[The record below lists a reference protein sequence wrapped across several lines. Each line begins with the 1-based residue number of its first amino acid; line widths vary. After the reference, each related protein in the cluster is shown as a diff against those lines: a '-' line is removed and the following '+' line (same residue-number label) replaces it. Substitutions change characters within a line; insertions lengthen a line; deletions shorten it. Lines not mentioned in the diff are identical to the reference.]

1 MHLHL
6 PKPLHGW
13 REFFGEVG
21 IIVIGVLIALG
32 AEQVVER
39 FRSEDRAMRAEKRI
53 HDEID
58 VTQLNELER
67 VAIRTCLTDR
77 LSELAKGLDSGR
89 SHWDAVAVV
98 NIKEMPKLTVGEIY
112 HIPTRVWVTDAYDEA
127 LAQGDL
133 KDMDPKKR
141 AQLAPFYNQTR
152 HVDVLNEEEQ
162 RLAASLAPLLMDSP
176 ISSGERAAYF
186 ATIARLDRLNA
197 LIVLISR
204 QLFGRY
210 REMGYA
216 PTTAEIAEFHRNRTG
231 EKLVAG
237 WRRRY
242 GSCVDENALAELDP
256 RLV

>member
-77 LSELAKGLDSGR
+77 LRELAKGLDSGR
-89 SHWDAVAVV
+89 SHWYAVAVV
-98 NIKEMPKLTVGEIY
+98 NIKEMP
-112 HIPTRVWVTDAYDEA
+112 
-127 LAQGDL
+127 
-133 KDMDPKKR
+133 
-141 AQLAPFYNQTR
+141 
-152 HVDVLNEEEQ
+152 
-162 RLAASLAPLLMDSP
+162 
-176 ISSGERAAYF
+176 
-186 ATIARLDRLNA
+186 
-197 LIVLISR
+197 
-204 QLFGRY
+204 
-210 REMGYA
+210 
-216 PTTAEIAEFHRNRTG
+216 
-231 EKLVAG
+231 
-237 WRRRY
+237 
-242 GSCVDENALAELDP
+242 
-256 RLV
+256 